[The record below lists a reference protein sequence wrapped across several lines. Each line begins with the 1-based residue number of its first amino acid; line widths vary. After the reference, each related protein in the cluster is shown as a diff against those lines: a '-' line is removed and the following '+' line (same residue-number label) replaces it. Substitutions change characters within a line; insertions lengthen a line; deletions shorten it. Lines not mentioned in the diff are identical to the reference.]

1 MLIVY
6 LVIAAAGVT
15 LLLNSFLTFDRLV
28 KAEYAFNRTAWE
40 ADGKPNGF
48 FWRGTGTHHIR
59 QQLGENTFV
68 FCLAIHHTAM
78 DEQFN

>member
-48 FWRGTGTHHIR
+48 LEGTGTHHIR
-59 QQLGENTFV
+59 QRLGENTFV
-68 FCLAIHHTAM
+68 FGLAIHHTAM